1 VATVE
6 PDEFCFA
13 LTQTNTKNKNM
24 KISIPKEWLLSRAH
38 LEEGLEIGAG
48 ASPHLSTP
56 APAYI
61 VGSEKLTTIKQR
73 LAFGLF
79 VTLMR
84 RKFGWSIQQLAEKA
98 ETEPSEITLIE
109 KDPHYEAELCTGN
122 RPCQVVQGT
131 H

>member
-1 VATVE
+1 
-6 PDEFCFA
+6 
-13 LTQTNTKNKNM
+13 M

-98 ETEPSEITLIE
+98 ETEPSETY
-109 KDPHYEAELCTGN
+109 PHRERPALRSGVVHGN